1 MTGAVPI
8 LELDAVTKRFGALIV
23 VQDLDLHVADGE
35 AVGIVGP
42 NGAGKTTTLNLLAGD
57 LRPTS
62 GRVRYAGRDVSRMP
76 SHRRCRSG
84 IARTAQIPRP
94 FTGLSVFENVL
105 TGAVYGGPARGRE
118 ATHTAVAAIERCGLR
133 SKINVRA
140 GELTLLDR
148 KRLEL
153 ARAVATRPRVLLL
166 DEIAGGLTEPEV
178 LELVELIREIHSQG
192 TSILWIEHI
201 VHALLRVVDRMVA
214 IDYGRKLIEGEPDT
228 VMASDEVRNVYL
240 GADLASEVDE

>member
-118 ATHTAVAAIERCGLR
+118 ATHTAVSAIERCGLR

-153 ARAVATRPRVLLL
+153 ARALATQPRVLLL
-166 DEIAGGLTEPEV
+166 DEVAGGLIEHETAALVALVKEV
-178 LELVELIREIHSQG
+178 RASGV
-192 TSILWIEHI
+192 SIIWIEHV
-201 VHALLRVVDRMVA
+201 VHALVAAVDRLVVLHGGALIAEGAPADVIRRPQVA
-214 IDYGRKLIEGEPDT
+214 EIYMGIE
-228 VMASDEVRNVYL
+228 
-240 GADLASEVDE
+240 ADV